1 MVLDEAFG
9 GVIRS
14 EIVQEKGTDRVW
26 SRYKLGDGYIG
37 FARDYGSRK
46 LQVATFSLRGAILM
60 QVIIS

>member
-1 MVLDEAFG
+1 MVLDEALG

-14 EIVQEKGTDRVW
+14 EIVQEKGVW